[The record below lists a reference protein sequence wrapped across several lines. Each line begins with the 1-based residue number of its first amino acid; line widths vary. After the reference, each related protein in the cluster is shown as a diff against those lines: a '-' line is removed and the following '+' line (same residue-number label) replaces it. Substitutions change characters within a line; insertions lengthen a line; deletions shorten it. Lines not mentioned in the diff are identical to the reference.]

1 MGYLDKLKK
10 MVSKR
15 RLLQHDVFG
24 NFCLVLKIAP
34 KFPVEHLS
42 EFEMEA
48 EGWEIT
54 RVEREAVMAALG
66 ATPADIKEMD
76 REAAAHFATLPKKA
90 LKDS

>member
-1 MGYLDKLKK
+1 MLKN
-10 MVSKR
+10 R

-54 RVEREAVMAALG
+54 RNEREAVMTALG
-66 ATPADIKEMD
+66 ASKSDLEQMD
-76 REAAAHFATLPKKA
+76 REAAAHFATLPKKP
-90 LKDS
+90 LKSST